1 MVKNMNEFLVE
12 YKKQQ
17 HLYVWLIP
25 IVFLAVLFLWGAAGQ
40 RNLSDYDL
48 AQGYSYLLCQTPV
61 LNCILMP
68 IMLAV
73 ISSRICDIECKGQT
87 WNLLFTLQ
95 KKGRFYDRKFLTEL
109 LYLLLFCLGE
119 MAMFLLY
126 GTLLGYTEPLPGILF
141 LRHFAATVLAGI
153 AVLTLQHILSLLSA
167 NQIIPLLTGL
177 AGSFIGLFSEF
188 FPYTF
193 ARLVLWNYFAAFAP
207 YSIGWDETDK
217 EVLLTA
223 RAFPT
228 RLFIGFMVFTLLF
241 YILCRYIFIK
251 RER

>member
-1 MVKNMNEFLVE
+1 MNEFLVE
-12 YKKQQ
+12 YKKQH

-25 IVFLAVLFLWGAAGQ
+25 VAFLVVLFLWGAAGQ
-40 RNLSDYDL
+40 QNLSDYDL

-95 KKGRFYDRKFLTEL
+95 KRGRFYDRKFLTEL
-109 LYLLLFCLGE
+109 LYLLFFCLGE
-119 MAMFLLY
+119 IAMFLLY
-126 GTLLGYTEPLPGILF
+126 GALLGYTEPLPKILF
-141 LRHFAATVLAGI
+141 LRHFAATVLAGS

-188 FPYTF
+188 FPYAL
-193 ARLVLWNYFAAFAP
+193 ARLVLWNYFGAFAP
-207 YSIGWDETDK
+207 YSKSWNETDT
-217 EVLLTA
+217 EIQLIA
-223 RAFPT
+223 RTFST
-228 RLFIGFMVFTLLF
+228 VHFICFMVFTLLF

-251 RER
+251 QKR